1 VFDDVTR
8 NFFRQRKWKSH
19 NFYRAWANSVDISRK
34 ATGAFVAHGASFF
47 IIPGN
52 KNDAGETVV
61 PAWMP
66 LQPALDTENAASIAS
81 RIKFQFNLTSRL

>member
-8 NFFRQRKWKSH
+8 NFFCQRKGKSH
-19 NFYRAWANSVDISRK
+19 NFYRAWANSVDISWN
-34 ATGAFVAHGASFF
+34 ATGAFVTHDPSFF

-61 PAWMP
+61 PVWMP
-66 LQPALDTENAASIAS
+66 LQPALDSANAASIAS